1 MRIFTSPAILRLHL
15 REIHIPEVTLGLLP
29 TMGALHEGH
38 LELARR
44 AVAENTVTIASIFVN
59 PLQFDNPDDLAR
71 YPRTL
76 EADCALLEAAG
87 CEMVFAPSPAEMYG
101 QAPALRLDFGT
112 LEHVMEG
119 AYRPGHFNGVG
130 IVVSRL
136 FHMIQPDRAYF
147 GQKDYQQVAIVR
159 QLITDLA
166 FPIELVACPTV
177 READG
182 LAMSSRNRRL
192 SLDQRV
198 AVPLI
203 YQSLQAA
210 KTQLLAGVPVEDVK
224 KFVREQFAGNETF
237 LLEYFEIADALTLQP
252 LTNDP
257 LSASAVLCIAAHM
270 GGVRLIDNMLLNVE

>member
-1 MRIFTSPAILRLHL
+1 MRIFTSPAMLWLHL
-15 REIHIPEVTLGLLP
+15 RKIHTPEVTLGLLP

-38 LELARR
+38 LALARR
-44 AVAENTVTIASIFVN
+44 SVAENTATIASIFVN

-76 EADCALLEAAG
+76 EADCAMLEAAG
-87 CEMVFAPSPAEMYG
+87 CEMVFAPSPAEMYAQSPG
-101 QAPALRLDFGT
+101 LKLDFGA

-198 AVPLI
+198 AAPLI

-210 KTQLLAGVPVEDVK
+210 KAQLLDGASVEAVK
-224 KFVREQFAGNETF
+224 QFVRDQFAGSETL

-252 LTNDP
+252 LTDDP
-257 LSASAVLCIAAHM
+257 VNVPAVLCIAVHM
-270 GGVRLIDNMLLNVE
+270 GGVRLIDNVLV